1 MPGSWHNKMEAQFPE
16 DMREVK
22 FYCSSRFSNTCRRAD
37 ILLNEKRTCEIQ
49 HSFISEK
56 DIVNRFND
64 WNQFGKD
71 IIWLIDGNE
80 GIIIDKL
87 SSGNYLLTFN
97 QFWKYKSFI
106 KTYDYILLEKEDL
119 IFKIELKK
127 IKSGMI
133 ELKETKSL
141 DEIIT
146 CLKSNPDD
154 IWNLWDDDNSIKS
167 TLSVYQR
174 GAGNGKTYGIW
185 KSITENKDRK
195 TFIIVTKQHS
205 AKSVIYQE
213 LIDQKLRYLE
223 TEGKDAYHIDNI
235 EEDCEYSTEK
245 HYVIKYKHKRS
256 KRECIVIIGTIDSF
270 CYNLSHSNT
279 KGSKFFEGIIENMKN
294 NGATKINNGNMKYG
308 GQHVQLSK
316 ESEIWIDEVQDLPEN
331 YFYAMVRLMYDTS
344 CYINI
349 VGDKLQSLEFNDNFL
364 TKIISNGLPNINI
377 DVKDSENKNRRIKV
391 NNMDK
396 KINELIN
403 FNKYNLPEIECDD
416 NIQKEINNEPIQT
429 IKSPIIY
436 ANDGDKIKIMNFCKN
451 IFELYRYEV
460 QKNNY
465 KPNNFLIIFPIMK
478 DNVIAAELQT
488 KIQEF
493 WIQKN
498 NNEYT
503 QYVYLHKHTEGTV
516 INTDD
521 SVNATRIM
529 SIRSSKG
536 DGREVVF
543 ILGVTE
549 KSLKIFSKNT
559 INLVYESHFHV
570 ALTRAKKQIYYG
582 LVENNDDIHK
592 RFQDKGYVPFFP
604 IINKKI
610 SLEKIID
617 RIYKEKFIEIL
628 SNNDITYEKILPTE
642 KIIKQKENVDWG
654 YHCIKYKTFYYQVI
668 LNILE
673 KKMIICLCVNHN
685 YL

>member
-570 ALTRAKKQIYYG
+570 ALTRAKKQIYFG